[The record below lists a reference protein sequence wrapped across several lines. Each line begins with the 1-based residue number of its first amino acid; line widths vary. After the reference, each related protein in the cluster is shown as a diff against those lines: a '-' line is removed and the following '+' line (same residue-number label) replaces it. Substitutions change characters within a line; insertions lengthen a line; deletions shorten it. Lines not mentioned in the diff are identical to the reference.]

1 MSMNA
6 ALNNG
11 VEVPALG
18 FGVFQT
24 PPGVTAASVA
34 EAPRAGAAFGRRGI
48 GTGIDLRCRGA
59 AAKRQVVPGKASG
72 GCTVQRADASTQG
85 GWLDG

>member
-1 MSMNA
+1 MNVT
-6 ALNNG
+6 LNNG
-11 VEVPALG
+11 VEMPALS

-34 EAPRAGAAFGRRGI
+34 EALRVGATFGRRGI

-72 GCTVQRADASTQG
+72 GCMVQRADASPQG
-85 GWLDG
+85 GRLDG